1 MRASKGWI
9 VTGISDAVQVGS
21 ENLPNLDPFIDID
34 PVYDQV
40 EDLTSGFIS
49 DMEGVGETK

>member
-9 VTGISDAVQVGS
+9 VTGIYDAVQMGS